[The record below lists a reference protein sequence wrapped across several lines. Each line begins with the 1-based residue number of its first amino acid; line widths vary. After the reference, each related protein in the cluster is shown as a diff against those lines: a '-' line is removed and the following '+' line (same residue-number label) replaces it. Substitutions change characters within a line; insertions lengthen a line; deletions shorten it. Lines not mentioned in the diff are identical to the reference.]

1 MARLGLDGRP
11 IAEEPHAYKM
21 HRVKSTKP
29 AKDIKISNTQ
39 AARAAELTKTGRVV
53 KQGSNGNTVFRWAR
67 DY

>member
-29 AKDIKISNTQ
+29 AKEAKISKTQ
-39 AARAAELTKTGRVV
+39 AARAAELTKQGRTV